1 MQLLYR
7 YFNGNHYTSIYD
19 DGTRIRETID
29 PEDNKFTYDFAENV
43 DVLITKKCDA
53 NCSYCHENAN
63 INGKHGDL
71 NLPIF
76 NTWHP
81 GTEMAIGGGN
91 VFEHPNLFSFLNRLK
106 DKKVIANVTVNQKHI
121 ELNYNKILYLL

>member
-1 MQLLYR
+1 MNLLHK

-19 DGTRIRETID
+19 DGTRIRETIN

-43 DVLITKKCDA
+43 DVLITKRCDV
-53 NCSYCHENAN
+53 NCPYCHENAN

-71 NLPIF
+71 NLLIF
-76 NTWHP
+76 DTWQP

-91 VFEHPNLFSFLNRLK
+91 VFEHPNLFSFLKYNL
-106 DKKVIANVTVNQKHI
+106 IL
-121 ELNYNKILYLL
+121 LNYLYL